1 MCVTHVEEFLAI
13 NQERASFEEEEGTRS
28 TSVAA
33 AAGLNDLRE
42 NI

>member
-28 TSVAA
+28 TSVLLLLP
-33 AAGLNDLRE
+33 G
-42 NI
+42 